1 MHLGRYAGLDV
12 PLPQQEPKHQTALHC
27 TALYNPTNT
36 ATLRCAL
43 HPSILTLDF
52 IQMRG

>member
-36 ATLRCAL
+36 AT
-43 HPSILTLDF
+43 HQSILTLDF